1 MTDSV
6 LLFGWGAPIPGRE
19 TKALQVFGEA
29 LEYFAR
35 LEQEGRIEGMEPML
49 LEEHGGDLGG
59 CFLIRGD
66 RDPLARLRGDDDF
79 QRMVARAG
87 LVVTNVGV
95 VGGMTGERLQR
106 MMAMWQEQVAEL
118 AEPAAM
124 TAHA

>member
-6 LLFGWGAPIPGRE
+6 LFFGWGVPIPGRE
-19 TKALQVFGEA
+19 AKALQVFGEA
-29 LEYFAR
+29 VEYCAR
-35 LEQEGRIEGMEPML
+35 LEREGRIEGMEPLL

-59 CFLIRGD
+59 FFLIRGD
-66 RDPLARLRGDDDF
+66 HDRLAGLRGDDEF
-79 QRMVARAG
+79 QRLIARAS

-106 MMAMWQEQVAEL
+106 VMGIWQEQVAEL

-124 TAHA
+124 PAHA

>member
-19 TKALQVFGEA
+19 TKALQVFGEV
-29 LEYFAR
+29 LEYCAH
-35 LEQEGRIEGMEPML
+35 LEQDGRIEGMEPML

-59 CFLIRGD
+59 FFLIRGD
-66 RDPLARLRGDDDF
+66 HEPLARLRGDEEF

-95 VGGMTGERLQR
+95 VGGMVGERLQR
-106 MMAMWQEQVAEL
+106 TMAMWQEQVAEL
-118 AEPAAM
+118 AEPVG
-124 TAHA
+124 AHA